1 MYQEMSEH
9 IYVVKRNGERVPV
22 SFDEI
27 LQRIRSLSYELDH
40 VNPDLIA
47 QKVCNQLMDG
57 MKTSELDEFAAETCA
72 MMQARYHPNYGKL
85 AARIVISNHQKN
97 TPSTLL
103 TCTEALYHGPTQI
116 VTDEYHDIVC
126 NNSNVFQKMIDYSRD
141 YVFDY
146 FGFKTL
152 EKGYLLKQN
161 GVIVERPQHMWM
173 RVAIQL
179 HGNNIEKVNE
189 TYDALS
195 QGYFI
200 HATPTLFNSGT
211 NHPQLSSCFLL
222 TMKDD
227 SISGIYK
234 TLADC
239 AQISKWSGGIG
250 LSIHNIR
257 ARGSKIRGTNG
268 ESTGIVPMLRVFND
282 TAKYVNQG
290 GKRNGSFAIYLEP
303 WHADIEDFLRLK
315 LNQGA
320 EEDRARDLF
329 YGLWIPD
336 LFMKRLE
343 QDKDW
348 TLMCPDECPGLADCW
363 GETFETLYESYEKAG
378 KGRSTIPAKK
388 LWQMILD
395 AQIQTGTPYLCYKDA
410 ANSKSNQQHLGTIKS
425 SNLCVAAETLVL
437 TDTGY
442 FPIHELVGKKVN
454 VWNGNEWSET
464 IVQKTGY
471 NQKLINVNFSNGASL
486 TCTPY
491 HKFLIHENYE
501 DQRSIK
507 DSMRI
512 DAQDLK
518 VGMKLKKFKA
528 PVVDR
533 LNDNFPYAYTHGFF
547 CGDGTYSGGNPIC
560 SLYGGKKELIKFLE
574 IRSTSGKED
583 GCGRINTTLPKDMLP
598 KFTVPLKASINTK
611 LRWLEGLSDAD
622 GTIARNGK
630 NESLQISSIEF
641 KFLDDIRMMLL
652 TLGVHSKVTKAF
664 DARLTMLPDGRGGY
678 KEFECKPLW
687 RVLVSS
693 SGLYKLS
700 TLGYNPKRLKFKIC
714 EPQRNAEQFVKVE
727 GVIDIGRYGDTYC
740 FNEPI
745 NHAGVF
751 NGILTGN
758 CTEIME
764 YTSPDETAVC
774 NLGSLALPKFVKLA
788 FNSDCKC
795 FRTTDWK
802 PQHSVDCKK
811 YNSDFENG
819 CDPTEPLN
827 TYFDF
832 DKLRDYTRILTR
844 NLDIVIDKNYYPT
857 QECRNSNMK
866 HRPIGI
872 GVQGLADV
880 FAMMRYPWSS
890 DEAAKLNR
898 EIFENIYFAA
908 MEASVLRTY
917 DPDIN
922 DYKHANH
929 ELSIT
934 MYPTFTG
941 SPLSNG
947 KLQCD
952 LWGDAPKQTPYLDWD
967 LLRRSAKIYGARNS
981 LLVAPMPTA
990 STSQILGNNEC
1001 FEPFTSNL
1009 YARRV
1014 LAGDF
1019 MVVNKYL
1026 VEDLTKLG
1034 LWTSD
1039 VRTQIVANNGSIQSI
1054 QEIPADVRE
1063 LYKTAWEIPQ
1073 KTIINMARDRA
1084 PFICQSQSLNLFL
1097 AEPTYAKISSM
1108 HVYAWKQGL
1117 KTGCYYLRTKAV
1129 ASAQKFTIEPP
1140 KKQDDCVMCS
1150 A

>member
-9 IYVVKRNGERVPV
+9 IYVVKRNGDRVPV

-27 LQRIRSLSYELDH
+27 LQRIRSLSDELDH

-57 MKTSELDEFAAETCA
+57 MKTSDLDEFAAETCA

-103 TCTEALYHGPTQI
+103 TCTEALYHGTTQI
-116 VTDEYHDIVC
+116 VSDEYHDIVC
-126 NNSNVFQKMIDYSRD
+126 NNSTLFQKMIDYSRD
-141 YVFDY
+141 YMFDY

-152 EKGYLLKQN
+152 EKGYLLRQN

-195 QGYFI
+195 HGYFI

-227 SISGIYK
+227 SIQGIYK

-250 LSIHNIR
+250 LSVHNIR

-303 WHADIEDFLRLK
+303 WHADIEEFLRLK

-363 GETFETLYESYEKAG
+363 GDAFEKLYESYESAG

-425 SNLCVAAETLVL
+425 SNLC
-437 TDTGY
+437 
-442 FPIHELVGKKVN
+442 
-454 VWNGNEWSET
+454 
-464 IVQKTGY
+464 
-471 NQKLINVNFSNGASL
+471 
-486 TCTPY
+486 
-491 HKFLIHENYE
+491 
-501 DQRSIK
+501 
-507 DSMRI
+507 
-512 DAQDLK
+512 
-518 VGMKLKKFKA
+518 
-528 PVVDR
+528 
-533 LNDNFPYAYTHGFF
+533 
-547 CGDGTYSGGNPIC
+547 
-560 SLYGGKKELIKFLE
+560 
-574 IRSTSGKED
+574 
-583 GCGRINTTLPKDMLP
+583 
-598 KFTVPLKASINTK
+598 
-611 LRWLEGLSDAD
+611 
-622 GTIARNGK
+622 
-630 NESLQISSIEF
+630 
-641 KFLDDIRMMLL
+641 
-652 TLGVHSKVTKAF
+652 
-664 DARLTMLPDGRGGY
+664 
-678 KEFECKPLW
+678 
-687 RVLVSS
+687 
-693 SGLYKLS
+693 
-700 TLGYNPKRLKFKIC
+700 
-714 EPQRNAEQFVKVE
+714 
-727 GVIDIGRYGDTYC
+727 
-740 FNEPI
+740 
-745 NHAGVF
+745 
-751 NGILTGN
+751 
-758 CTEIME
+758 TEIME

-774 NLGSLALPKFVKLA
+774 NLGSLALPKFVG
-788 FNSDCKC
+788 F
-795 FRTTDWK
+795 
-802 PQHSVDCKK
+802 V
-811 YNSDFENG
+811 NG
-819 CDPTEPLN
+819 SP
-827 TYFDF
+827 YFDF
-832 DKLRDYTRILTR
+832 DKLREYTTILTR

-857 QECRNSNMK
+857 QECRNSNMR

-890 DEAAKLNR
+890 EEAAKLNR

-908 MEASVLRTY
+908 MQASVLRTY

-929 ELSIT
+929 ELSVT

-952 LWGDAPKQTPYLDWD
+952 LWNDAPKETPYLDWD
-967 LLRRSAKIYGARNS
+967 LLRRCAKIYGARNS

-1039 VRTQIVANNGSIQSI
+1039 IRTQIVANNGSIQSI
-1054 QEIPADVRE
+1054 QEIPADLRE

-1129 ASAQKFTIEPP
+1129 ASAQKFTVEPP
-1140 KKQDDCVMCS
+1140 KKPDDCLMCS
-1150 A
+1150 G